1 MGKSKVLLPRKL
13 AVDPAAMAR
22 VIANTLNARALDIK
36 VDFGVTVASWEH
48 SVTFSVTSPSTYE
61 RIVSTEDDI
70 YRMLNKGTPAH
81 RIEPKGGGVLRFTGP
96 FRAKTVP
103 NSISSR
109 SGNKGSAETFSRG
122 VNHPGTEARN
132 WNKAI
137 AKKWRRLVGPLF
149 QRAIDSEV
157 GR

>member
-1 MGKSKVLLPRKL
+1 MGKSKVILPKQL
-13 AVDPAAMAR
+13 STNPVAMAR
-22 VIANTLNARALDIK
+22 VIQNTLNARALDIK
-36 VDFGVTVASWEH
+36 VDFGVTVASWDH
-48 SVTFSVTSPSTYE
+48 NVTFSVTSPSPYE

-70 YRMLNKGTPAH
+70 YRMLNQGTAPH

-103 NSISSR
+103 NSISSG
-109 SGNKGSAETFSRG
+109 SGSKGSTETFTRG
-122 VNHPGTEARN
+122 VNHPGTQARN

-157 GR
+157 G